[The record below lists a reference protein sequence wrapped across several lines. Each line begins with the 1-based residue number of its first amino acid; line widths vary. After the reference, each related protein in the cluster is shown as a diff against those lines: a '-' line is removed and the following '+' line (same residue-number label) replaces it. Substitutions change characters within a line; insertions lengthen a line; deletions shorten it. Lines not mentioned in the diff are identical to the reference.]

1 MIQDF
6 LKEIGFS
13 DKEAEIYLALIKVDC
28 DTILD
33 LSKKTKIGRT
43 TIYPIIESLKEKGF
57 VEEVKEKGKIQ
68 YRAKTPDRIES
79 FLQEQKIKIEEQ
91 VNHSRDI
98 IPQIKGIMRQGGDT
112 PVIEYHEGREAIVN
126 AIKTRNF
133 DPNVNDY
140 FYTIYP
146 RDAVEDLFTKKELQ
160 IARNI
165 RINSNIR
172 SKSIYTYAKGEY
184 VPDTTGD
191 RIRIDS
197 KEYPVKADI
206 SVYGDTIHIHS
217 LGEHLGSIYIKS
229 IDVAET
235 FRTLFKLAFKQ
246 VDKKSKD

>member
-13 DKEAEIYLALIKVDC
+13 DKEAEIYLALIKVDS

-33 LSKKTKIGRT
+33 LSRKTKIGRT
-43 TIYPIIESLKEKGF
+43 TIYPIMESLKEKGF
-57 VEEVKEKGKIQ
+57 VEEIKIKGKIC

-79 FLQEQKIKIEEQ
+79 FLQEQKIKIDEQ
-91 VNHSRDI
+91 VNHAKDI
-98 IPQIKGIMRQGGDT
+98 IPQIKGIMRQDGDI

-126 AIKTRNF
+126 SIKTRNF
-133 DPNVNDY
+133 DPSINDY

-146 RDAVEDLFTKKELQ
+146 RDDVEGLFTKKELQ
-160 IARNI
+160 IARNV
-165 RINSNIR
+165 RINSKIR
-172 SKSIYTYAKGEY
+172 SKSIYTYEKGEY
-184 VPDTTGD
+184 SPDTTGD

-197 KEYPVKADI
+197 KDYPVKADI

-229 IDVAET
+229 KDVADT

-246 VDKKSKD
+246 VNKKNK

>member
-98 IPQIKGIMRQGGDT
+98 IPQIKGIMRQDGDL
-112 PVIEYHEGREAIVN
+112 PIIEFQEGREAILNSAKIHFPSDKETEV
-126 AIKTRNF
+126 
-133 DPNVNDY
+133 Y
-140 FYTIYP
+140 LLYP
-146 RDAVEDLFTKKELQ
+146 RDKIEDLFTEKERRL
-160 IARNI
+160 ARNI
-165 RINSNIR
+165 RITKHVK
-172 SKSIYTYAKGEY
+172 SKSIYTYDKGEY
-184 VPDTTGD
+184 NPDNTGD
-191 RIRIDS
+191 RYKIDS
-197 KEYPVKADI
+197 KKYPIKVEIGIHDDN
-206 SVYGDTIHIHS
+206 VHIH
-217 LGEHLGSIYIKS
+217 LLNDHIGSIYI
-229 IDVAET
+229 
-235 FRTLFKLAFKQ
+235 R
-246 VDKKSKD
+246 SKDIADTLKSLFELAIKGIKK